1 MFDKKTKGIK
11 MKKILGAAIVG
22 CAAVLSA
29 CERTAKNGDTVIIDF
44 AGFLGEEQFQG
55 GTGYGYPLELGS
67 HTFIP
72 GFEEQL
78 VGAKVGETRDV
89 NVSFPEDY
97 FAKELA
103 GKPVVFKVTI
113 QEIKR

>member
-1 MFDKKTKGIK
+1 
-11 MKKILGAAIVG
+11 MKKVVG
-22 CAAVLSA
+22 LLAMCAALCA
-29 CERTAKNGDTVIIDF
+29 CEKTAKNGDTVIIDF

-55 GTGYGYPLELGS
+55 GTAFDYPLKLGS

-78 VGAKVGETRDV
+78 VGAKVGEARDV

-97 FAKELA
+97 FAPNLA
-103 GKPVVFKVTI
+103 GKPVVFKVTVKD
-113 QEIKR
+113 IK